1 MEAVEPYLFRSFV
14 KRLMES
20 DNVSLLIARIL
31 EIVVYTVQSQ
41 EQKEHSKKASTYTY
55 SPFLVFLCNKLDILT

>member
-41 EQKEHSKKASTYTY
+41 EQKSIQKGIYIHVFS
-55 SPFLVFLCNKLDILT
+55 FLVFLCNKLDILT

>member
-20 DNVSLLIARIL
+20 YNVGLRITHIL
-31 EIVVYTVQSQ
+31 EVVVYTVQSQ
-41 EQKEHSKKASTYTY
+41 EQKGIQKGIYIHIFS
-55 SPFLVFLCNKLDILT
+55 FLVFLCNKLDIFT